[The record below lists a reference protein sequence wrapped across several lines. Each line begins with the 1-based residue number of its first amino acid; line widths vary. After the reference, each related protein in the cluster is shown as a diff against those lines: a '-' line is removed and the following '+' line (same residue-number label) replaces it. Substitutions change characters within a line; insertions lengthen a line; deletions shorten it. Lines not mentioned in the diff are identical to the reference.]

1 MEPRLTP
8 SKCYCCRYT
17 AVDTPKVIGVS
28 PEELIEYY
36 EWKAN
41 LEKLEK
47 TGMKKMTREEAIKFL
62 QSQKGKR
69 EISEEEAIELY
80 YEVKEEIKKWRLIE
94 KRLKELGLE

>member
-17 AVDTPKVIGVS
+17 AVDTPKAIGVS
-28 PEELIEYY
+28 EYY

-94 KRLKELGLE
+94 KRLKKLGLE